1 MSFSCQVCLFAPVAL
16 SSFSVRIFD
25 SWKRQHVWRQ
35 HFTFIS
41 SLVKIHPWNKLMHYS
56 SAVSQQ
62 IQSDG
67 WRIDLTAG
75 FTPQGCNF
83 YSHHHPLMVVWTVK
97 VCVLMLGFLIALQ
110 RQQCFSY
117 ATEILRA
124 LHFAK
129 RIRRPFHFLAGI
141 TPQDATCISFCPCRN
156 SWMKFQYA
164 VYFISISNWNLQL
177 CPYGAAFFSI
187 SSCFCYFPWSE
198 AVRSIRSSPV
208 ASTRTENFTRV
219 RTNKIME
226 IMWLVDC
233 LWNFLFCYV
242 LVFFVCYKNVSFSK
256 WTSEQSNGRQ
266 EPLNYH
272 CEGLIV
278 FFSNNSQQ

>member
-1 MSFSCQVCLFAPVAL
+1 MTGGLDSQSLCFDAWFFNCPAKATMLFLCNRDSSCASFLQTYKTPFSFS
-16 SSFSVRIFD
+16 SRN
-25 SWKRQHVWRQ
+25 H
-35 HFTFIS
+35 T
-41 SLVKIHPWNKLMHYS
+41 
-56 SAVSQQ
+56 
-62 IQSDG
+62 
-67 WRIDLTAG
+67 T
-75 FTPQGCNF
+75 GCYLHQF
-83 YSHHHPLMVVWTVK
+83 LPLQK
-97 VCVLMLGFLIALQ
+97 FLN
-110 RQQCFSY
+110 
-117 ATEILRA
+117 E
-124 LHFAK
+124 
-129 RIRRPFHFLAGI
+129 
-141 TPQDATCISFCPCRN
+141 
-156 SWMKFQYA
+156 
-164 VYFISISNWNLQL
+164 ISICCLLLSQY
-177 CPYGAAFFSI
+177 PTRI
-187 SSCFCYFPWSE
+187 SSCVHTELLSFRCMFLLLSSWSE

-278 FFSNNSQQ
+278 SFFQQFTAVVIVIVIVIVVVILIVIVWHISVLYSVVSYRHHIVSCV